1 MPSLGT
7 KYSFCRPAA
16 GKGLP
21 DAPGLLDIFVVCVR
35 AEETSKLT
43 IMVLKKKGKEGKKR
57 NKQLSRER
65 ERAQR
70 GKTVKGSEREEPKSE
85 KRVGGGEEKRR
96 RFGGSRSW
104 ASLVTG

>member
-21 DAPGLLDIFVVCVR
+21 DAPGLLDIFVVRVR
-35 AEETSKLT
+35 AEETAKLT
-43 IMVLKKKGKEGKKR
+43 IMVLKKKGKEEKKR

-65 ERAQR
+65 ERERNVERRLKGANEKNRKVRR
-70 GKTVKGSEREEPKSE
+70 GWVVGRRKGAAL
-85 KRVGGGEEKRR
+85 VGPGLGPL
-96 RFGGSRSW
+96 W
-104 ASLVTG
+104 